1 MTDDDSYLKGVY
13 NIVPTP
19 WLPDGSL
26 DVPGIRALTDF
37 VIGTGVHGITV
48 LGVMGEGGKLSD
60 AERGDAV
67 AAFVRAA
74 DGRVPICAGASH
86 DATDRAVAFGRQAQ
100 ALGAKALMVAAPRLA
115 RPTNDAALRRHFLSI
130 AEAVDLPIVV
140 QDHPSSVGVYMSA
153 EFIAALAREAP
164 PCRWLKAEDEP
175 SPPKIGRVKALNPD
189 VVVFGGLGGYMFL
202 EELKRGASGTMTG
215 FGFPEILV
223 DIYNRFT
230 RGDVAGAT
238 AAFDRVM
245 PLIRFENQ
253 PLINLAIR
261 KHIYAWRGALSS
273 AHVRA
278 PAAPLDAGTIADL
291 KDVLRRTVGFVA
303 PDA

>member
-1 MTDDDSYLKGVY
+1 MSDYAYLTGVY

-26 DVPGIRALTDF
+26 DEPGIRTLTDF
-37 VIGTGVHGITV
+37 VVGTGVHGITV
-48 LGVMGEGGKLSD
+48 LGVMGEGSKLSD
-60 AERGDAV
+60 DERRRAV
-67 AAFVRAA
+67 AAFVQAA
-74 DGRVPICAGASH
+74 DGRVPICVGASH
-86 DATDRAVAFGRQAQ
+86 DATDRAIAFSRQAA
-100 ALGAKALMVAAPRLA
+100 ALGAKALMIAAPRLA
-115 RPTNDAALRRHFLSI
+115 RPTNDAALRRHFLAI

-140 QDHPSSVGVYMSA
+140 QDHPTSVGVYMSA

-164 PCRWLKAEDEP
+164 MCRWLKAEDEP

-189 VVVFGGLGGYMFL
+189 VIVFGGLGGYMFL
-202 EELKRGASGTMTG
+202 EELKRGAAGTMTG

-223 DIYNRFT
+223 EIYERFT

-238 AAFDRVM
+238 AVFDRAM

-273 AHVRA
+273 THVRA
-278 PAAPLDAGTIADL
+278 PASPLDEETIRDL
-291 KDVLRRTVGFVA
+291 KDVLKRAVGFVA
-303 PDA
+303 PDV